1 MVEVLLPD
9 LKASMHLLCQQAA
22 EKREGAELPEM
33 EVVAGMVGR
42 LEAAEM
48 GEGEELPETEVVAGT
63 TKVELLLKEVVA
75 GMVGRRSEVTAAWL
89 RFHLEL
95 HKDSREQLQPKR

>member
-22 EKREGAELPEM
+22 EKREGEELPEM
-33 EVVAGMVGR
+33 EVVAGT
-42 LEAAEM
+42 
-48 GEGEELPETEVVAGT
+48 TEV
-63 TKVELLLKEVVA
+63 EELLKEVVA
-75 GMVGRRSEVTAAWL
+75 GMVGRPSEVTATWL
-89 RFHLEL
+89 RFRLEL